1 MRKVFLVAFLAAS
14 FTGVCGAQ
22 QQLTVVSAAS
32 PNVGVAAD
40 SLATVFGPSIST
52 ETLSALSPPWPVM
65 LGDISIVN
73 VKDSTGTSKS
83 AGILFI
89 SQSQMNIYIP
99 AGVAPGLATLL
110 FPVTGLPPGVGAA
123 ALRQV
128 NVNIQN
134 TAPALFS
141 AAGTGTGVAAATA
154 VQIVIPST
162 TQWPVPVFQ
171 CNQPGNC
178 VALPIA
184 LGVDTPI
191 YVSLYGTGIRN
202 ANSVMVNIGGIS
214 VQPTYAGPQNQYP
227 GLDQINFPL
236 SLNLRGSGLV
246 NVTVTADGVISNAVQ
261 LAIQ

>member
-1 MRKVFLVAFLAAS
+1 MRRVVLFAFLSAL
-14 FTGVCGAQ
+14 FVGVSGAQ

-32 PNVGVAAD
+32 PNVGVTAD

-52 ETLSALSPPWPVM
+52 ETVSAPSPPWPAM
-65 LGDISIVN
+65 LGDISVVS
-73 VKDSTGTSKS
+73 VKDSTGASRN
-83 AGILFI
+83 AGVLFI
-89 SQSQMNIYIP
+89 SASQMNIYIP
-99 AGVAPGLATLL
+99 PGVAPGRATVS

-128 NVNIQN
+128 DVNIQK
-134 TAPALFS
+134 TAPGLFS

-154 VQIVIPST
+154 VRIAIPST
-162 TQWPVPVFQ
+162 TQWPVPVFLCDQ
-171 CNQPGNC
+171 SANC

-202 ANSVMVNIGGIS
+202 ANSVIVNIGGIS
-214 VQPTYAGPQNQYP
+214 VQPTYAGPQGQYP

-246 NVTVTADGVISNAVQ
+246 NVTVTADGVISNTVQ